1 MLSTIL
7 ISFAILAA
15 CFAITYRG
23 VRNKRQGKSG
33 CSCGGSGCSGLCHSH
48 SKPQNTP

>member
-33 CSCGGSGCSGLCHSH
+33 CSCGSCGCSGLCHSH